1 MCWSD
6 SRLSKVLPVVTMKS
20 FPMKR
25 AASRA
30 GKYSRS
36 TFLCVLLGLCICL
49 SLSGSLP
56 RMPAPV
62 SAKDVDAPATS
73 IGAAALP
80 LRAHALT
87 SSRDA
92 GTGNAASKQS
102 RGKNSSAHLT
112 TALPERFGL
121 LKAAVRRLSLRS
133 RASLAYSSLSIS
145 RPKGRA
151 PPVTV

>member
-1 MCWSD
+1 
-6 SRLSKVLPVVTMKS
+6 
-20 FPMKR
+20 MKR

-30 GKYSRS
+30 GKYSQS
-36 TFLCVLLGLCICL
+36 TFLCALVGLCLCL
-49 SLSGSLP
+49 SLSGSLL
-56 RMPAPV
+56 RMPVPV
-62 SAKDVDAPATS
+62 SAKDADVPSTS
-73 IGAAALP
+73 IGAAELS

-92 GTGNAASKQS
+92 GTGSAASKQS
-102 RGKNSSAHLT
+102 RGKNSTAHLT

-133 RASLAYSSLSIS
+133 RASLNYSSLSIS